1 MYNVLKRTFDI
12 AFSITFLAVFW
23 WVYLIAFIGIK
34 ISSPG
39 PVIYKA
45 CRVGKN
51 GKVFSC
57 YKFRSMKVD
66 SGAVGLTTLKNDNRI
81 FPFGSFIRKTKIDEM
96 PQIFNILKGQMSV
109 VGPRPEDKINADRLY
124 VGNYGQIIS
133 VKPGLTSPASLY
145 DYTHGELFDD
155 EALYERYFLPEKLNL
170 EIYYVNH
177 QSFIYDTKIILLT
190 AYDIMSKICGKKNF
204 VKPKELE
211 NIKI

>member
-1 MYNVLKRTFDI
+1 MYDFLKRTFDI
-12 AFSITFLAVFW
+12 AFSLAFLVVFW
-23 WVYLIAFIGIK
+23 WIYLVAFIGVK

-39 PVIYKA
+39 PTIYKA
-45 CRVGKN
+45 CRVGKY

-66 SGAVGLTTLKNDNRI
+66 SGTIGLTTLKNDSRI
-81 FPFGSFIRKTKIDEM
+81 FPFGSFIRKAKIDEM

-109 VGPRPEDKINADRLY
+109 VGPRPEDKVNADRLY
-124 VGNYGQIIS
+124 VGKYEQILS

-155 EALYERYFLPEKLNL
+155 EELYERDFLPEKLKL
-170 EIYYVNH
+170 EMYYVNH
-177 QSFIYDTKIILLT
+177 RSFMYDTQIILLT

-204 VKPKELE
+204 NKPKELE
-211 NIKI
+211 K

>member
-145 DYTHGELFDD
+145 DYTHGEQYDD
-155 EALYERYFLPEKLNL
+155 EALYEQNFLPEKLNL

-177 QSFIYDTKIILLT
+177 RSFIYDIKIIYLT
-190 AYDIMSKICGKKNF
+190 AYYIISKICGKKNF

-211 NIKI
+211 NSRI